1 MNASVTVL
9 VVDTVESTATMSRL
23 GQERSHRITAQEMEA
38 LRTAAEA
45 HGSEM
50 IQSRGD
56 GLLVAFSTSAAA
68 LDAAAAMHRSVAQL
82 NTGDQLDA
90 AVRVRVTIAASDV
103 IIEDNE
109 LSGLAPVVAARLE
122 EVAGPGETLCTDVV
136 RLLAQGWGSHQFE
149 ALDPLEL
156 RGLAEPVRAYRV
168 RIPVADVLGMPR
180 ALDTGQRFEFVGRVK
195 ESAAIRSAWEAALA
209 GRGNLLV
216 LAGESGVGK
225 TRCCR
230 EFASAVRAEGA
241 VILRPRGS
249 GALRVPWAI
258 TFGRSSRDLL
268 SGVALSATA
277 FRPTVSARRSR

>member
-136 RLLAQGWGSHQFE
+136 RLLAQGW
-149 ALDPLEL
+149 
-156 RGLAEPVRAYRV
+156 
-168 RIPVADVLGMPR
+168 
-180 ALDTGQRFEFVGRVK
+180 VGPDQEVT
-195 ESAAIRSAWEAALA
+195 SL
-209 GRGNLLV
+209 
-216 LAGESGVGK
+216 
-225 TRCCR
+225 T
-230 EFASAVRAEGA
+230 
-241 VILRPRGS
+241 
-249 GALRVPWAI
+249 
-258 TFGRSSRDLL
+258 SSR
-268 SGVALSATA
+268 
-277 FRPTVSARRSR
+277 